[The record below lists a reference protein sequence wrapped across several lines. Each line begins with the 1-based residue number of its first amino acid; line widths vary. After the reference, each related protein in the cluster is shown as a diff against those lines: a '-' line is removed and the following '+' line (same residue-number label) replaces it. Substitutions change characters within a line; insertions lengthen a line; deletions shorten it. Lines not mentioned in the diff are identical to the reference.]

1 MTNLLSKEKVGSY
14 IPIHLESLRL
24 DTILQFDLFVKLD
37 QQMVLYRSAD
47 LPFLE
52 KTKQKLIENGL
63 TTLFIKGESRE
74 AFQDY
79 MATNLPII
87 LQDPAL
93 PQKEKATVL
102 YDTSKTLIEDIFAN
116 PTYNESIRRSET
128 IVENTID
135 YLMHGREAFVNLM
148 QITSYNYTLY
158 THSVNVC
165 AFSISLAQ
173 QSGHTDATFLYEL
186 GIGALL
192 HDIGK
197 SNIPDRILNKKS
209 KLSPTEFEI
218 VKRHPKWGVEILR
231 ETDQIPEECYM
242 PVLQHHERGG
252 GTGYPDHID
261 LRHMHIYSKIVAICD
276 AFDAM
281 TTSRVYQDALDTY
294 TALRIMNAQKAGFD
308 QDLLRRFIVMLG
320 PA

>member
-1 MTNLLSKEKVGSY
+1 MTNLLTKEKQGAY
-14 IPIHLESLRL
+14 ISIHLESLRL
-24 DTILQFDLFVKLD
+24 DTVLQFDLYVKLD

-52 KTKQKLIENGL
+52 KTKLKLLENGL
-63 TTLFIKGESRE
+63 TTLFIKGESRD

-87 LQDPAL
+87 LQDPQL

-102 YDTSKTLIEDIFAN
+102 YDTSKTLIEGIFSN
-116 PTYNESIRRSET
+116 PTYSDSIRRSET
-128 IVENTID
+128 IVDNTID

-148 QITSYNYTLY
+148 QITSYNYSLY

-165 AFSISLAQ
+165 AFALSLAQ
-173 QSGHTDATFLYEL
+173 NSGHTDPKFLREL

-197 SNIPDRILNKKS
+197 SNIPERILNKTG

-231 ETDQIPEECYM
+231 ESNEIPETCYL

-261 LRHMHIYSKIVAICD
+261 LKHMHIYSKIVAIAD

-281 TTSRVYQDALDTY
+281 TTSRVYQDALDTF
-294 TALRIMNAQKAGFD
+294 TVLKIMNAQKAGFD
-308 QDLLRRFIVMLG
+308 QELLRRFIVMLG
-320 PA
+320 PS